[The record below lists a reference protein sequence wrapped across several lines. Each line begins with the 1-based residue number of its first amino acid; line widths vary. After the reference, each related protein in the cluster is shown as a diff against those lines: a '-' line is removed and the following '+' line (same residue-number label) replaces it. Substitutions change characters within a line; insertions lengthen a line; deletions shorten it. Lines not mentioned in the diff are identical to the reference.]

1 MIVVLYK
8 QLYVL
13 RVQTNIINQLNY
25 ITMKTIIKRVD
36 YIYSDLAVA
45 IAEQS
50 NGGHPMSAIE
60 RSFVKDYK
68 GMEVTKVVLKTK
80 NAWGKTIQKT
90 YYCRLV

>member
-1 MIVVLYK
+1 M
-8 QLYVL
+8 
-13 RVQTNIINQLNY
+13 N
-25 ITMKTIIKRVD
+25 TIIKKVD

-45 IAEQS
+45 IAEQN
-50 NGGHPMSAIE
+50 NGGHPMVVIE

-68 GMEVTKVVLKTK
+68 GMDVTKVVLKTE

>member
-1 MIVVLYK
+1 
-8 QLYVL
+8 
-13 RVQTNIINQLNY
+13 
-25 ITMKTIIKRVD
+25 MKTIVKKVD

-50 NGGHPMSAIE
+50 NEGRPMAAIE
-60 RSFVKDYK
+60 RSFVNKCK
-68 GMEVTKVVLKTK
+68 GMNVTKVVLKTV